1 MSRPLDWLRQV
12 PQIPLTASGLTIA
25 SVSQRYVYFLPVR
38 TLADSQSSPW
48 LDSLV
53 IPAYCAILSG
63 ALLLFPAVGNALRKR
78 KSPECFLESS
88 AQAPPPP
95 SFLRRRIESVGSV
108 TIFLYRFL
116 QLLSILALLVLSVL
130 VPLRDG
136 TPHARVAGPFT
147 VVDIVQTVLYVRAV
161 LIGDDVRL
169 LTRFVEQAYLA
180 TLASFATFGS
190 AKVVFRAFVHVSLIL
205 SVVWGV
211 YMYRDVWPSA
221 TVDLSMADANEGILL
236 WVKVGLLSF
245 SGVFIPLFCPRNYV
259 PVYPEVRAC
268 LTK

>member
-25 SVSQRYVYFLPVR
+25 SVSQRCVYFLPFR
-38 TLADSQSSPW
+38 TRADSHSSPW

-95 SFLRRRIESVGSV
+95 SFLRRRVESVGSV

-130 VPLRDG
+130 VPLRDA

-161 LIGDDVRL
+161 SSAITCV
-169 LTRFVEQAYLA
+169 YL
-180 TLASFATFGS
+180 
-190 AKVVFRAFVHVSLIL
+190 RAFLNRSTSPHWPVSLRL
-205 SVVWGV
+205 AVLRS
-211 YMYRDVWPSA
+211 YSARLFMYRSSSRWYGA
-221 TVDLSMADANEGILL
+221 CTCTAM
-236 WVKVGLLSF
+236 
-245 SGVFIPLFCPRNYV
+245 SGPR
-259 PVYPEVRAC
+259 R
-268 LTK
+268 L